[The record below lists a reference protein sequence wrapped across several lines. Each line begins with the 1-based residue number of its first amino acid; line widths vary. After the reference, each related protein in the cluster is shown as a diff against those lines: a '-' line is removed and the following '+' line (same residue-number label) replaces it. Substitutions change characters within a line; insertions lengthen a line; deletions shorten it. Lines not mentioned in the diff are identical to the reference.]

1 MCGRFVATTAPQQ
14 LALLFD
20 AHVGDAALTEFVANY
35 NVAPTTQVTTLVAE
49 QKLSASAKDGQSDTQ
64 SDMQSDVT
72 RVLRRAHWGLL
83 PSWSKDRSR
92 AASMINARSESLTE
106 KPSFRPL
113 LAAHRCA
120 VLVDGYYEWR
130 TVGVDTTVKQPK
142 QPYFIRSP
150 DSAPLA
156 IAGLWTTWQDPLRNH
171 TEVRSCSLIT
181 IAPNDQLAEIH
192 DRMPC
197 ILDGDALDEWLG
209 SPEAPLHVLQTA
221 DNDRLVAVTVATAV
235 NNVRNKGAELI
246 VPTTTTLF

>member
-49 QKLSASAKDGQSDTQ
+49 QSAKDAQADT
-64 SDMQSDVT
+64 QSDVT

-156 IAGLWTTWQDPLRNH
+156 IAGLWTTWQDPLRNQA
-171 TEVRSCSLIT
+171 EVRSCSLIT

-197 ILDGDALDEWLG
+197 ILDGDALDEWLD
-209 SPEAPLHVLQTA
+209 SPAAPLHVLQTA

>member
-1 MCGRFVATTAPQQ
+1 M
-14 LALLFD
+14 
-20 AHVGDAALTEFVANY
+20 
-35 NVAPTTQVTTLVAE
+35 
-49 QKLSASAKDGQSDTQ
+49 
-64 SDMQSDVT
+64 
-72 RVLRRAHWGLL
+72 
-83 PSWSKDRSR
+83 
-92 AASMINARSESLTE
+92 
-106 KPSFRPL
+106 
-113 LAAHRCA
+113 
-120 VLVDGYYEWR
+120 LVDGYYEWR

-197 ILDGDALDEWLG
+197 ILDGDALDEWLT
-209 SPEAPLHVLQTA
+209 SPDAPLHVLQTA

>member
-1 MCGRFVATTAPQQ
+1 MCGRFVVTTAPQQ

-20 AHVGDAALTEFVANY
+20 AHVGDAASTEFVANY

-49 QKLSASAKDGQSDTQ
+49 QKLSASANDT
-64 SDMQSDVT
+64 QSDVT
-72 RVLRRAHWGLL
+72 RVLRRATWGLL
-83 PSWSKDRSR
+83 PSWSKNRSR

-130 TVGVDTTVKQPK
+130 TVGVDTSVKQPK

-150 DSAPLA
+150 DSVPLA
-156 IAGLWTTWQDPLRNH
+156 IAGLWTIWQDPLRNH

-197 ILDGDALDEWLG
+197 ILDGDALDEWLA

>member
-1 MCGRFVATTAPQQ
+1 MATTAPQQ

-20 AHVGDAALTEFVANY
+20 AELRDVDSARFVANY
-35 NVAPTTQVTTLVAE
+35 NVAPTTQVLTLSCE
-49 QKLSASAKDGQSDTQ
+49 SDDDASA
-64 SDMQSDVT
+64 T

-120 VLVDGYYEWR
+120 VIVDGYYEWR
-130 TVGVDTTVKQPK
+130 TVGVDPTVKQPK
-142 QPYFIRSP
+142 QPYFIRSS
-150 DSAPLA
+150 DSTPLA

-181 IAPNDQLAEIH
+181 IAPNEQLAEIH

-197 ILDGDALDEWLG
+197 ILDGDALDEWLA

-221 DNDRLVAVTVATAV
+221 DNDRLVAITVATAV

>member
-20 AHVGDAALTEFVANY
+20 AELRDVDSARFVANY
-35 NVAPTTQVTTLVAE
+35 NVAPTTQVLTLSCE
-49 QKLSASAKDGQSDTQ
+49 SDDDASA
-64 SDMQSDVT
+64 T

-120 VLVDGYYEWR
+120 VIVDGYYEWR
-130 TVGVDTTVKQPK
+130 TVGVDSTVKQPK
-142 QPYFIRSP
+142 QPYFIRSS
-150 DSAPLA
+150 DSTPLA

-181 IAPNDQLAEIH
+181 IAPNEQLAEIH

-197 ILDGDALDEWLG
+197 ILDGDALDEWLA

>member
-49 QKLSASAKDGQSDTQ
+49 REDSTAVRDTQ
-64 SDMQSDVT
+64 AVT
-72 RVLRRAHWGLL
+72 QRVLRRAHWGLL

-197 ILDGDALDEWLG
+197 ILDGDALDEWLD
-209 SPEAPLHVLQTA
+209 SPAAPLHVLQTA

-235 NNVRNKGAELI
+235 NNVRNKGAELV

>member
-1 MCGRFVATTAPQQ
+1 MATTAPQQ
-14 LALLFD
+14 LALMFD
-20 AHVGDAALTEFVANY
+20 AELRDVDSARFVANY
-35 NVAPTTQVTTLVAE
+35 NVAPTTQVLTLSCE
-49 QKLSASAKDGQSDTQ
+49 SDDDASA
-64 SDMQSDVT
+64 T

-120 VLVDGYYEWR
+120 VIVDGYYEWR
-130 TVGVDTTVKQPK
+130 TVGVDSTVKQPK
-142 QPYFIRSP
+142 QPYFIRSS
-150 DSAPLA
+150 DSTPLA

-181 IAPNDQLAEIH
+181 IAPNEQLAEIH

-197 ILDGDALDEWLG
+197 ILDGDALDEWLA

-221 DNDRLVAVTVATAV
+221 DNDRLVAITVATAV

>member
-20 AHVGDAALTEFVANY
+20 ANLGDVAATEFVANY
-35 NVAPTTQVTTLVAE
+35 NVAPTTQVLTLSCE
-49 QKLSASAKDGQSDTQ
+49 SDDDASA
-64 SDMQSDVT
+64 T
-72 RVLRRAHWGLL
+72 RVMRRAHWGLL

-120 VLVDGYYEWR
+120 VIVDGYYEWR
-130 TVGVDTTVKQPK
+130 TVGVDPTMKQPK
-142 QPYFIRSP
+142 QPYFIRSS
-150 DSAPLA
+150 DSTPLA

-181 IAPNDQLAEIH
+181 IAPNEQLAEIH

-197 ILDGDALDEWLG
+197 ILDGDALDEWLA